1 MLFPG
6 WFVEPMSNEWHSANL
21 PWVLE
26 PNALPAFLARE
37 PRALADDQVRL
48 AAYHLSRYAR
58 SRQAELALAASEAYR
73 SIRLPGVDRIGG
85 RMLSILI
92 SAAALAACYR
102 PTVDP
107 AECSNEPTADY
118 PSSDGQ
124 WKSVAF
130 LRQCGAGPIE
140 LQVSV
145 LPNQC
150 FSSK

>member
-1 MLFPG
+1 
-6 WFVEPMSNEWHSANL
+6 
-21 PWVLE
+21 
-26 PNALPAFLARE
+26 
-37 PRALADDQVRL
+37 
-48 AAYHLSRYAR
+48 
-58 SRQAELALAASEAYR
+58 
-73 SIRLPGVDRIGG
+73 
-85 RMLSILI
+85 MLSILI

-102 PTVDP
+102 STVDP

-145 LPNQC
+145 LPVNASLPNEPGNALRQDASQERVEGHHS
-150 FSSK
+150 FAVRQKWKNPRELWISHERGMKVKYAAWAVGAITVIHTDGEIAND